1 METIVV
7 LRYIQV
13 GPCHTGLIWFDTETK
28 LYPIFEA
35 GIDPNAPQP
44 KKAEIDYKAGWHS
57 R

>member
-1 METIVV
+1 METAAA

-28 LYPIFEA
+28 LYRVFEA
-35 GIDPNAPQP
+35 GIDPNTLQP
-44 KKAEIDYKAGWHS
+44 TKAETDYKAGWHS